1 MRSEATAVVTH
12 TPYYYSEWV
21 SHWRR
26 QPPVEA
32 FRAVRGKTWTE
43 CQHVREQAA
52 MTVCL
57 DLLGE
62 MFQKLG
68 QDV

>member
-1 MRSEATAVVTH
+1 MTAPQPAH

-21 SHWRR
+21 SHWRK
-26 QPPVEA
+26 QPPVMA
-32 FRAVRGKTWTE
+32 FRAVRGKSWNE
-43 CQHVREQAA
+43 CSHVREQAA

-57 DLLGE
+57 DMLGAVLRV
-62 MFQKLG
+62 FG